1 MLVSLSWRCLL
12 VHLGL
17 ETAMDLDLLAA
28 LHALEDGVTRA
39 FLWTILGAHRLRGLN
54 STVRAASSIL
64 IDRDRWLVAALRS
77 GTSCCTMAYLG
88 DSWGSHTN
96 LRRTTDDRAR
106 CSKPLCCTHLIDA
119 LVHLL
124 LFDDGSL
131 ITSSCIGLLRAHS
144 AARVG
149 TQVLDLTDVRTA
161 TLSLHVVQDYALDL
175 LIRATLRDS
184 GLDELLLGYIEAS
197 TACLVSER
205 LLG

>member
-12 VHLGL
+12 LHLGL
-17 ETAMDLDLLAA
+17 ETAMDLDLLAT
-28 LHALEDGVTRA
+28 LHALEDSVTRA

-64 IDRDRWLVAALRS
+64 IDRGRWLVAALRS

-96 LRRTTDDRAR
+96 LRRTSDDRAR
-106 CSKPLCCTHLIDA
+106 RSKPLCCTHLIHA

-124 LFDDGSL
+124 LLDDGGL
-131 ITSSCIGLLRAHS
+131 ITSSCICLLRAHS

-161 TLSLHVVQDYALDL
+161 ALSLHVVQDYALDL

-197 TACLVSER
+197 TACLVSE
-205 LLG
+205 